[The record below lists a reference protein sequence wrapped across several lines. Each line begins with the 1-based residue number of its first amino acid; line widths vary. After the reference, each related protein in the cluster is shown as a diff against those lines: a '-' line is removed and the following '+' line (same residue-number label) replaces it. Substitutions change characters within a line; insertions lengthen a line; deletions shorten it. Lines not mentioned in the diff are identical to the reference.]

1 MRRMLNTLFVTAP
14 NAYLALENENLCV
27 RLDDEVKLR
36 VPLLNL
42 EAVVQFGYP
51 GASPALMG
59 QCAQRKIAMTFL
71 TEHGRPLAQLVGPSP
86 GNVHLRRAQ
95 YRLADDSER
104 AAQVAG
110 VMIAA
115 KLLNS
120 RTVLQRA
127 QRDHVE
133 HTGSLRDA
141 TQHLAQ
147 LARQAPRAGSGEA
160 LLGIEGEGA
169 RHYFHALPSLILED
183 HAFWGFTK
191 RTRRPPLDPFNA
203 LLSLLYTLLAHEM
216 QAALFCVGLDS
227 AVGFLHRD
235 RSGRQG
241 LALDMMEELRPVFAD
256 RMALTLVNRKQL
268 SSKDFRRSESGAVL
282 LQNDARKAVL
292 AAWQQ
297 RKQDMITHPYL
308 QEKIPFGLI
317 PYAQALLMARFIRK
331 DLDAYPPFFWR

>member
-1 MRRMLNTLFVTAP
+1 MLNTLFITAP
-14 NAYLALENENLCV
+14 NAYLALENENLIV

-71 TEHGRPLAQLVGPSP
+71 TESGRPLAQLVSPSP

-95 YRLADDSER
+95 YRLADDAQR

-110 VMIAA
+110 MIIAA

-127 QRDHVE
+127 QRDHGE
-133 HTGSLRDA
+133 QTGSLRDA

-147 LARQAPRAGSGEA
+147 LARQAPRAGSGES

-169 RHYFHALPSLILED
+169 RHYFQALPSLILED
-183 HAFWGFTK
+183 QAFWGFSK

-216 QAALFCVGLDS
+216 QTALFAVGLDS
-227 AVGFLHRD
+227 AAGFLHRD

-268 SSKDFRRSESGAVL
+268 SSKDFRCTESGAVL
-282 LQNDARKAVL
+282 LQDAARKAVL
-292 AAWQQ
+292 TAWQQ

>member
-1 MRRMLNTLFVTAP
+1 MLNTLFVTAP
-14 NAYLALENENLCV
+14 NAYLALENENICV
-27 RLDDEVKLR
+27 LLEKEVKLR

-59 QCAQRKIAMTFL
+59 ECAQRKIAMTFL
-71 TEHGRPLAQLVGPSP
+71 TEHGRPLGQLVSPSP

-127 QRDHVE
+127 QRDHAD
-133 HTGSLRDA
+133 HAGSLQDA
-141 TQHLAQ
+141 AQQLAQ
-147 LARQAPRAGSGEA
+147 LARQAPRASSGEA

-169 RHYFHALPSLILED
+169 RHYFNALPSLILED
-183 HAFWGFTK
+183 HTFWRFTK

-203 LLSLLYTLLAHEM
+203 LLSFLYTLLAHEIH
-216 QAALFCVGLDS
+216 AALFSVGLDS

-268 SSKDFRRSESGAVL
+268 SPKDFRRSESGAVL
-282 LQNDARKAVL
+282 LQDEARKTVL

-297 RKQDMITHPYL
+297 RKQDLITHPYL

-317 PYAQALLMARFIRK
+317 PYAQALLMGRFIRK